1 MPLSDI
7 TRKDARSDVYSA
19 LGNPPTNVLIP
30 EEVNRYLNTGQF
42 DFFNR
47 MGDLVSKWY
56 GTKQTVPVT
65 AVAGQIT
72 EIALTGNYGAE
83 KISEI
88 TKFIQSDGTAFDLFE
103 FEKLNRMLLD
113 SNYDYTY
120 GYAWYGESLHVFVGE
135 KATALSTNSSVLHFI
150 RKPDEMGGDN
160 SVWTVTVNDYSD
172 KTDGDQ
178 IIIDGVVLE
187 QRAAATEKATFVSE
201 TSNNATAQNI
211 DDLIGNVFGST
222 SGVTVSVNGAVVT
235 ITGGKSVTVSQTT
248 STFLTLAATTS
259 AMVDVPTEY
268 VDLVVMAAQAK
279 AMAKLRMVA
288 ERQTLKAEIDNR
300 FGEIHAL
307 FGEKIQIRQL
317 EKQPGTQTPRGE

>member
-7 TRKDARSDVYSA
+7 TRKDARSDVYSV
-19 LGNPPTNVLIP
+19 LGNIPTNELVP
-30 EEVNRYLNTGQF
+30 EEVNRYLNRGQF

-56 GTKQTVPVT
+56 GTKQTVSVT
-65 AVAGQIT
+65 AIAGEIT

-88 TKFIQSDGTAFDLFE
+88 TKFIQSDGTGFDLFE
-103 FEKLNRMLLD
+103 FEKLDRMLGD

-120 GYAWYGESLHVFVGE
+120 GYAWYGESLHVFVGAS
-135 KATALSTNSSVLHFI
+135 ATALSNDSSVLYFV

-160 SVWTVTVNDYSD
+160 SVWTITVNQYSD

-187 QRAAATEKATFVSE
+187 QRAATTEKATFVSE

-222 SGVTVSVNGAVVT
+222 SGVTVSVSSAVVT
-235 ITGGKSVTVSQTT
+235 ITGAKSVTVSQTT
-248 STFLTLAATTS
+248 STFLTLAATTA

-268 VDLVVMAAQAK
+268 VDLVIMAAQAK
-279 AMAKLRMVA
+279 AMAKLRMVN
-288 ERQTLKAEIDNR
+288 ERQTMEGALAGR
-300 FGEIHAL
+300 FADIHAL
-307 FGEKIQIRQL
+307 FGESVQIKQL
-317 EKQPGTQTPRGE
+317 EKQPGIQTPRGE